1 MMLTVG
7 AFLSYAIPDNMR
19 IGVYEESSDKYDGL
33 YDVLS
38 CDAKFGNRRLIS
50 FDIMSGYLLIELEEE
65 TDEGITV

>member
-1 MMLTVG
+1 MLTVG

-19 IGVYEESSDKYDGL
+19 IGIYEKDSDKYDGL

-38 CDAKFGNRRLIS
+38 CNAKFGYRRMIS

-65 TDEGITV
+65 E

>member
-38 CDAKFGNRRLIS
+38 CGAKFGNRRLIS
-50 FDIMSGYLLIELEEE
+50 FDIMSGYLLIELEEK